1 MPIRIKTIMTTAVVW
16 VDSRRRASGPSDS
29 DFEVGL
35 RETIHMSNARLRV
48 DKVTFTDSFLTTD
61 AGSNLYF
68 SSGSGGISHVSIPE
82 GAYTGTSLA
91 AAIQTATGRT
101 TTYAALTNGITHTLA
116 AASQPWLS
124 DSALEAY
131 SSGFPSGASA
141 DDAKSLNAVLGD
153 GTNSSTQVVWSFVR
167 MSPYNYVFLRSSR
180 LRCVDHHGPR
190 GTHDILCSIPLT
202 GGPGTQVEAS
212 SPDALYYDLQGELS
226 IRSFD
231 LRLTDYLGRAVNL
244 RGRPLALQ
252 ITFDS

>member
-1 MPIRIKTIMTTAVVW
+1 MHMRVKTTMTTAVVW
-16 VDSRRRASGPSDS
+16 VDSRRRASGASDS

-68 SSGSGGISHVSIPE
+68 SNGSGGLSHVSIPE

-101 TTYAALTNGITHTLA
+101 TIYAALTNSITHTLA
-116 AASQPWLS
+116 AANQPWLS
-124 DSALEAY
+124 DSALES
-131 SSGFPSGASA
+131 SSGFPTGASA
-141 DDAKSLNAVLGD
+141 DDPKSLNAVLGD
-153 GTNSSTQVVWSFVR
+153 GANSSTQVVWSFVR
-167 MSPYNYVFLRSSR
+167 MSPFNYVFLRSSR

-212 SPDALYYDLQGELS
+212 SPDGLYYDLQGELS

-231 LRLTDYLGRAVNL
+231 LRLTDYLGRTVNL

-252 ITFDS
+252 ITFDN